1 MKASFDVIEFLLL
14 LLLLKGWVYDVTQ
27 NYNNAF
33 HVGGILLIL
42 GGSINFLLHLP
53 YFQRR
58 TYANRMLAQQKQEY

>member
-1 MKASFDVIEFLLL
+1 
-14 LLLLKGWVYDVTQ
+14 LKGWVYDVTQ